1 MCLGHTLAWC
11 IHQRRKSL
19 NPSHT
24 RSCNM
29 CHIIVTQIAA
39 SSLLHHIKA
48 FPLRTISS
56 EHGQEAQSTP
66 ELVSDDFPQNRY
78 VVTLLTL
85 MVHFLIIFGIGRTV
99 AL

>member
-1 MCLGHTLAWC
+1 M
-11 IHQRRKSL
+11 R
-19 NPSHT
+19 
-24 RSCNM
+24 
-29 CHIIVTQIAA
+29 HIIVTQIAA
-39 SSLLHHIKA
+39 SSLLHHIKV